1 MVSRER
7 RGIVDSSDFTLQGV
21 GVASVAPVWG
31 CTNPLADNYNPL
43 AEFDDGSC
51 SLPKPIKGCMDP
63 SANNYNPLAEI
74 STNTCTYD
82 IIIGPATNLTKY

>member
-1 MVSRER
+1 MDPS
-7 RGIVDSSDFTLQGV
+7 
-21 GVASVAPVWG
+21 A
-31 CTNPLADNYNPL
+31 NNYNPL
-43 AEFDDGSC
+43 AEISTNTCTYDI
-51 SLPKPIKGCMDP
+51 PKPIKGCMDP